1 MKRMLVLL
9 CFVFVPSLVLAEDHD
24 HGVVGGFDQVIELHR
39 KVLFLLSDL
48 PEEPLARERDTFIA
62 RNLYVQKQHLL
73 EAIEANIL
81 EHRRSILLVQLA
93 LIDQLE
99 GIRAGDLLAVTD
111 LVDSVLF
118 HHTEAPFLNK
128 RQLGLLRNLEQQ
140 ISVVQNTYGEEIA
153 ELLSAMGTRG
163 LPLEP
168 WEEYLNHL
176 KGLFDRDQLRAEFNQ
191 GSALL
196 AEPATRGADPKKPKK
211 DLIWG
216 FGLPK
221 KTVVLTFDD
230 GPHYRNTGAI
240 LDTLKEYKVQGY
252 FFAVGK
258 NIGKVDGDK
267 VELDKKSKWLTRAL
281 NEGHRLGNHSY
292 SHKELTKLESV
303 QQAKE
308 LKKTNSLLAALTGE
322 ENQEFR
328 PPYGSKNKALI
339 KLSSDQGM
347 RSVMWN
353 IDSMD
358 WGDPQPKS
366 IVKRV
371 MAELEKKQRG
381 IILFHDIHKQTV
393 QALPLLLKQLKEDGY
408 KVVTLEG
415 KSFAAKTNAKKQKVD
430 VAKKSE
436 FYGNSWAFVVGIN
449 QYTYWPKLTY
459 AVHDAQGISD
469 ILQRKFGF
477 KKENII
483 TLLDEKATR
492 ENITEV
498 LADVL
503 ADPKK
508 VKPNDRVFIFYAG
521 HGMTRTLPSG
531 RNLGYII
538 PVDAKLDKFHSK
550 SISMTHLQDFSEMI
564 PAKHVYFVMDSCYS
578 GIALTRGVS
587 QSKYLAE
594 VSSRQARQILTAGGA
609 DQQVADG
616 GFGGHSI
623 FTGTLIQGLEGA
635 ADLDGNTI
643 ITASELGAYVT
654 PTVSE
659 QSDQTPAFG
668 NLVGSQGGEFLFELA
683 STQIETK
690 PQSEVEQ
697 LRQELMALQKENANL
712 KMQLANLLEAQVE
725 QVTKT
730 VIDLSPKQRSKQA
743 NKYHA
748 EGLKL
753 YRKKQYDLSLAQIR
767 KALELNPTHPGI
779 VNDYGFILYR
789 NKQYGDA
796 LFWLEKTIELDAKR
810 IPVYLNI
817 ADTLVALKKLQEAV
831 PYYRYYLELYPESPV
846 KERVEE
852 FLKAN
857 SEATAA

>member
-1 MKRMLVLL
+1 
-9 CFVFVPSLVLAEDHD
+9 
-24 HGVVGGFDQVIELHR
+24 
-39 KVLFLLSDL
+39 
-48 PEEPLARERDTFIA
+48 
-62 RNLYVQKQHLL
+62 
-73 EAIEANIL
+73 
-81 EHRRSILLVQLA
+81 
-93 LIDQLE
+93 
-99 GIRAGDLLAVTD
+99 
-111 LVDSVLF
+111 
-118 HHTEAPFLNK
+118 
-128 RQLGLLRNLEQQ
+128 
-140 ISVVQNTYGEEIA
+140 
-153 ELLSAMGTRG
+153 
-163 LPLEP
+163 
-168 WEEYLNHL
+168 
-176 KGLFDRDQLRAEFNQ
+176 
-191 GSALL
+191 
-196 AEPATRGADPKKPKK
+196 
-211 DLIWG
+211 
-216 FGLPK
+216 
-221 KTVVLTFDD
+221 
-230 GPHYRNTGAI
+230 
-240 LDTLKEYKVQGY
+240 
-252 FFAVGK
+252 
-258 NIGKVDGDK
+258 
-267 VELDKKSKWLTRAL
+267 
-281 NEGHRLGNHSY
+281 
-292 SHKELTKLESV
+292 
-303 QQAKE
+303 
-308 LKKTNSLLAALTGE
+308 
-322 ENQEFR
+322 
-328 PPYGSKNKALI
+328 
-339 KLSSDQGM
+339 
-347 RSVMWN
+347 
-353 IDSMD
+353 
-358 WGDPQPKS
+358 
-366 IVKRV
+366 
-371 MAELEKKQRG
+371 
-381 IILFHDIHKQTV
+381 
-393 QALPLLLKQLKEDGY
+393 
-408 KVVTLEG
+408 
-415 KSFAAKTNAKKQKVD
+415 
-430 VAKKSE
+430 
-436 FYGNSWAFVVGIN
+436 
-449 QYTYWPKLTY
+449 
-459 AVHDAQGISD
+459 
-469 ILQRKFGF
+469 
-477 KKENII
+477 
-483 TLLDEKATR
+483 
-492 ENITEV
+492 
-498 LADVL
+498 
-503 ADPKK
+503 
-508 VKPNDRVFIFYAG
+508 
-521 HGMTRTLPSG
+521 
-531 RNLGYII
+531 
-538 PVDAKLDKFHSK
+538 LDKFHSK

-857 SEATAA
+857 SEANAA